1 MTVAKKL
8 PDVLP
13 PAHQPPGVDLTN
25 CDREPIHMPGSIQPH
40 GLLIAMV
47 EPELS
52 IASVSANVV
61 DWLAKPAAEFD
72 GQPLEALL
80 PDEGAAAVRKA
91 LESAD
96 CAAGNPYALKLRG
109 RETEAEWNGILHRH
123 DGLALLEMEPRV
135 AGAMSY
141 RACFDHVRSLTQ
153 QLQATK
159 TLSDACAAT
168 VAEVRRMTGY
178 GFVMVYCFMGDAS
191 GQVIAED
198 RAENMPSYIGLHFP
212 ASDIPAQARALYVRN
227 PSRNIPDSAFTPA
240 ALVPD
245 ANPRTGRPID
255 LSQAGLRSV
264 SPIHVEYLSN
274 MGMQASMSVS
284 IIRDGQLWGLIS
296 CMDRTPRYPSYE
308 VRQACELMAHALAWQ
323 IGVLAEVEAA
333 NYRLR
338 LKTLQT
344 TLALDLGSATDA
356 HEVLRNHS
364 PALLEAVD
372 ASGAVL
378 WAAGTMTPVGRLPP
392 QEDLG
397 GLLTWVQA
405 SMRGEVLHTDHLSAS
420 YAGGTNLVA
429 EASGLLAVPLSRSG
443 QDMMLWFRPELPRT
457 VQWGGDPNKA
467 ATPQGSDGRLH
478 PRKSFEAWAEQ
489 VRGRSRPWEPY
500 EIAAAM
506 EFRDMAV
513 DAIVRRSAELERSSI
528 AFKRVADQLETFVHV
543 ASHDLLEPAR
553 QVETLTDILQDMIP
567 AEIAADEEVA
577 EVVSGIRGVSSRLQ
591 RLIGDLADYS
601 QVGRQAQPFE
611 PVDLDDVLRETQD
624 LLARQI
630 AEVNARIVAE
640 SLPTVVCDR
649 RQIRHVFL
657 NLLSNALKYRLP
669 ARKTVI
675 RVFESLHSA
684 GQPARHE
691 MTKSLDPASARMVTV
706 CVEDNGIGFPF
717 EQSENIFEPFR
728 RLHGSGR
735 YEGTGVGLAI
745 CRKIIERHGGSIH
758 ATGREGKGST
768 FCFALPVRGS
778 YPLNS

>member
-1 MTVAKKL
+1 MTVAKNH
-8 PDVLP
+8 PEAPP

-25 CDREPIHMPGSIQPH
+25 CDREPIHIPGSIQPH
-40 GLLIAMV
+40 GLILAMA
-47 EPELS
+47 EPDLT
-52 IASVSANVV
+52 IVSVSANVV
-61 DWLAKPAAEFD
+61 DWTRRPAPEFG

-80 PDEGAAAVRKA
+80 SDEGAAAVRGA
-91 LESAD
+91 LGSSD
-96 CAAGNPYALKLRG
+96 PVGGNPYALRLRG
-109 RETEAEWNGILHRH
+109 REAEAEWNSILHRH
-123 DGLALLEMEPRV
+123 DGLALLEMEPRD
-135 AGAMSY
+135 ASALSY
-141 RACFDHVRSLTQ
+141 RACFDHVRALTQ
-153 QLQATK
+153 RLQTTK
-159 TLSDACAAT
+159 TLADACAAT

-178 GFVMVYCFMGDAS
+178 GFVMVYRFLGDAS

-198 RAENMPSYIGLHFP
+198 RADDMPSYIGLHFP

-227 PSRNIPDSAFTPA
+227 PSRNIPDAAYSPA
-240 ALVPD
+240 ALVPAAD
-245 ANPRTGRPID
+245 PRTERPID

-274 MGMQASMSVS
+274 MGMRASMSVS

-296 CMDRTPRYPSYE
+296 CMDREPRYPSYE

-344 TLALDLGSATDA
+344 TLALDMGSAADA

-397 GLLTWVQA
+397 GLLTWVQM
-405 SMRGEVLHTDHLSAS
+405 SMRGEILHTDHLSAS
-420 YAGGTNLVA
+420 YPGGAALVA

-467 ATPQGSDGRLH
+467 ATPQGADGRLH

-513 DAIVRRSAELERSSI
+513 DAIVRRSAELERSSAAI
-528 AFKRVADQLETFVHV
+528 RRVADQLETFVHV

-567 AEIAADEEVA
+567 AEIAADEEVS
-577 EVVSGIRGVSSRLQ
+577 EVVSGIRGVSGRLR

-611 PVDLDDVLRETQD
+611 PVDLDDVLRETREM
-624 LLARQI
+624 LARPI
-630 AEVNARIVAE
+630 AEAEARIVAE
-640 SLPTVVCDR
+640 SLPMVVCDK

-657 NLLSNALKYRLP
+657 NLISNALKYRSP
-669 ARKTVI
+669 ARRPVI
-675 RVFESLHSA
+675 RVFEGSGPA
-684 GQPARHE
+684 GQPMKPE
-691 MTKSLDPASARMVTV
+691 TTKGLDPAGARAVTV
-706 CVEDNGIGFPF
+706 CVEDNGIGFPPG
-717 EQSENIFEPFR
+717 QGENIFEPFR

-758 ATGREGKGST
+758 ATGREGQGST